1 MPSVREVIRRMAPAG
16 LNPKEVAFRRIVISV
31 LPAEYIPLCTN
42 MQVPGLAV
50 VLRNL
55 PFEPVGDTGRQT
67 ERDGGRNRLLRR
79 RDDSAL
85 LGLQRTSERGRGRRS
100 GSERYCQL
108 RAGG

>member
-1 MPSVREVIRRMAPAG
+1 MPTVRDVIRRMARAG
-16 LNPKEVAFRRIVISV
+16 LNPNEVAFRRIVISV

-50 VLRNL
+50 VRRNR
-55 PFEPVGDTGRQT
+55 PVERVADTGRQT

-85 LGLQRTSERGRGRRS
+85 LGLQRTSERGRDGRS
-100 GSERYCQL
+100 GSERY
-108 RAGG
+108 